1 MLNWDSDG
9 KNEVHQRYK
18 EGHSQIESTAQ
29 NKNFTAE
36 TGEGYKTFWK
46 TSPFMSSTCAKQC
59 VSVST
64 ISNQIFK
71 YTYLGKETLEHLE
84 NYLIHYLNQLE
95 NRIVLTFQSSVS
107 KNQKF

>member
-9 KNEVHQRYK
+9 KSEVHQRYK

-29 NKNFTAE
+29 NKNFTAK
-36 TGEGYKTFWK
+36 TGEGYKTLWK

-84 NYLIHYLNQLE
+84 N
-95 NRIVLTFQSSVS
+95 
-107 KNQKF
+107 